1 MFLEV
6 PTIRARFT
14 MRLRCH
20 NCHHMTART
29 IESPDIE
36 DAPAT
41 VEELLESAWL
51 SRQNFGCAQCDTTI
65 ATLISVQQQDP
76 TH

>member
-1 MFLEV
+1 
-6 PTIRARFT
+6 
-14 MRLRCH
+14 
-20 NCHHMTART
+20 MTSRT
-29 IESPDIE
+29 IESPNIE

-41 VEELLESAWL
+41 VDELLESAWL
-51 SRQNFGCAQCDTTI
+51 SRQNFGCAQCDNTI

>member
-1 MFLEV
+1 MFTEV
-6 PTIRARFT
+6 PTVRARFT

-20 NCHHMTART
+20 NCHHMTSRT

-41 VEELLESAWL
+41 TDELLVSAWL
-51 SRQNFGCAQCDTTI
+51 SRQNFGCGQCENSI

-76 TH
+76 TN

>member
-1 MFLEV
+1 MFTEV
-6 PTIRARFT
+6 STVRARFL

-36 DAPAT
+36 DAPT
-41 VEELLESAWL
+41 CVEELLESAWL
-51 SRQNFGCAQCDTTI
+51 SRQNFGCAQCENTI
-65 ATLISVQQQDP
+65 ATLISVQQQEVA
-76 TH
+76 H